1 MYGAAFVTYV
11 RFVIVSTHMFSC
23 DLTHKKTLKK
33 CRFGL
38 ANVRPMCLD
47 TYMSKNENKENEM
60 KTLTAAQTLQ
70 MLEVGF
76 TADEVAAM
84 RLCACGSTEEF
95 AMYTTPKGLVCGTC
109 WEMGHWM

>member
-1 MYGAAFVTYV
+1 M
-11 RFVIVSTHMFSC
+11 
-23 DLTHKKTLKK
+23 
-33 CRFGL
+33 
-38 ANVRPMCLD
+38 N
-47 TYMSKNENKENEM
+47 
-60 KTLTAAQTLQ
+60 TLTAAQTLQ

-95 AMYTTPKGLVCGTC
+95 AMYATPKGLVCGTC